1 MAKPKGAG
9 VSDEL
14 RLTVT
19 HAPVVRMTDITQLEL
34 RRLILKHI
42 KGLPEMR
49 GFKILTEPEDDGI
62 QFIVSISGKGEKSR
76 GRQPELMVVHFEVV
90 NPKKAQ
96 EKVIEKLLP
105 DGERDPN
112 PEVLPRLVISQ
123 EMWDKVEAL
132 RVAILL
138 SPQLKSLNLKVY
150 DRTYWSGYDLE
161 DDLPP
166 RKFALTLE
174 FYPPEQDEL
183 EKKVAVRGRKS
194 LENRTKDALLKAL
207 RTPKIRE
214 EIKRCVK

>member
-9 VSDEL
+9 VSDKLTL
-14 RLTVT
+14 RVT
-19 HAPVVRMTDITQLEL
+19 HAPVVRITDLTQLAL
-34 RRLILKHI
+34 RRLILTHI
-42 KGLPEMR
+42 KELPEMR
-49 GFKILTEPEDDGI
+49 GFEILTEVEEDGV

-90 NPKKAQ
+90 TPKKS
-96 EKVIEKLLP
+96 
-105 DGERDPN
+105 
-112 PEVLPRLVISQ
+112 RLVVSQ
-123 EMWDKVEAL
+123 EMWDRVEAL
-132 RVAILL
+132 RIAILL

-166 RKFALTLE
+166 RKFALTIE

-183 EKKVAVRGRKS
+183 EKKVAKRGRDY
-194 LENRTKDALLKAL
+194 RTSEIKDAFRKAL
-207 RTPKIRE
+207 RTPAIRK

>member
-1 MAKPKGAG
+1 MAKRKGAG
-9 VSDEL
+9 VSDK
-14 RLTVT
+14 LTLKVT

-49 GFKILTEPEDDGI
+49 GFKILTAREDDGL

-76 GRQPELMVVHFEVV
+76 GRQPELMIVHFKVMM
-90 NPKKAQ
+90 PKKS
-96 EKVIEKLLP
+96 
-105 DGERDPN
+105 
-112 PEVLPRLVISQ
+112 RLVVSQ
-123 EMWDKVEAL
+123 EMWDRVEAL

-166 RKFALTLE
+166 RQFALTLE
-174 FYPPEQDEL
+174 FYPPEQNEL
-183 EKKVAVRGRKS
+183 EKKMAALGRKYADS
-194 LENRTKDALLKAL
+194 RTKDALLKAL
-207 RTPKIRE
+207 RTPE
-214 EIKRCVK
+214 VQEQIKRIK